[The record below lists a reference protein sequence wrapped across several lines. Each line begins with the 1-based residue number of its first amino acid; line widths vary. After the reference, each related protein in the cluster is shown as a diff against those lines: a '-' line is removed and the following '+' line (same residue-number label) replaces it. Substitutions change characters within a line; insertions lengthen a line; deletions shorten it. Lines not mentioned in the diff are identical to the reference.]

1 MSSQG
6 TGVSREQLGVAGTV
20 ELITAL
26 LQYDLT
32 SSQFSPD
39 GRVFQVEYAAKA
51 VENGGT
57 AVGLRCEDGVVLAV
71 EKIVTN
77 KLHEEG
83 SQSRIHTIDGH
94 IGMATGGLSADGNQL
109 VSIARKEA
117 DNYREKFNEPIPIK
131 ELADRISGYIHAYT
145 LYSAV
150 RPFGVS
156 VILASYNEHEKA
168 KLYMIEPSG
177 AVYVSCGGLF
187 DGEEGIS

>member
-1 MSSQG
+1 MGLVWFDS
-6 TGVSREQLGVAGTV
+6 VHF
-20 ELITAL
+20 

-71 EKIVTN
+71 EKMVTN
-77 KLHEEG
+77 KLHEES
-83 SQSRIHTIDGH
+83 SQSRIHTIDSH
-94 IGMATGGLSADGNQL
+94 IGMATGGLAADGNQL
-109 VSIARKEA
+109 VALARREA
-117 DNYREKFNEPIPIK
+117 DNYREKFNESIPVK
-131 ELADRISGYIHAYT
+131 ELADRLSGYIHAYT

-156 VILASYNEHEKA
+156 VMLASYDERDGS

-177 AVYVSCGGLF
+177 AVYVSGGLF
-187 DGEEGIS
+187 SP